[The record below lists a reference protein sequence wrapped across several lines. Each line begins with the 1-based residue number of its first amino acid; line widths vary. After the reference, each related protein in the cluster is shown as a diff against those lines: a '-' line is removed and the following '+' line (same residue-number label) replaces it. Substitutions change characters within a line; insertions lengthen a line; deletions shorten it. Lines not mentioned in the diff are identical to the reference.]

1 MANTRILKAG
11 KIAPHFTLE
20 SSDRRRVSL
29 KTYFGKPIILV
40 FYPADWSTV
49 CKGQLSLYNELLPEF
64 KKFGAEVL
72 GISVDSANSHSE
84 FARQRNLHFP
94 LLADFEPKGEVAK
107 KYGVYRIKD
116 GITERALFVISAD
129 GKIAW
134 SYCSPIGINPGAEG
148 IILALQ
154 KLSAAKQKKISR

>member
-20 SSDRRRVSL
+20 SSDRKRVSL
-29 KTYFGKPIILV
+29 KSYFGRPIILV

-64 KKFGAEVL
+64 KKFGAEIL
-72 GISVDSANSHSE
+72 GISVDSANSHAE
-84 FARQRNLHFP
+84 FAKQRNLKFP
-94 LLADFEPKGEVAK
+94 LLADFEPKGAVAK
-107 KYGVYRIKD
+107 KYGVYRMKD
-116 GITERALFVISAD
+116 GITERALFVISSD

-148 IILALQ
+148 IIQALQ

>member
-20 SSDRRRVSL
+20 SSDRKRVSL
-29 KTYFGKPIILV
+29 KSYFGRPIILV

-64 KKFGAEVL
+64 KKFGAEIL
-72 GISVDSANSHSE
+72 GISVDSANSHAE
-84 FARQRNLHFP
+84 FAKQRNLKFP
-94 LLADFEPKGEVAK
+94 LLADFEPKGAVAK
-107 KYGVYRIKD
+107 KYGVYRMKD
-116 GITERALFVISAD
+116 GITERALFVISSD

-148 IILALQ
+148 IIQALQ
-154 KLSAAKQKKISR
+154 KLSAAKQKKTSR

>member
-20 SSDRRRVSL
+20 SSDRKRVSL
-29 KTYFGKPIILV
+29 KSYFGKPIILV

-72 GISVDSANSHSE
+72 GISVDSANSHAE
-84 FARQRNLHFP
+84 FAKQRNLKFP
-94 LLADFEPKGEVAK
+94 LLADFEPKGAVAK

-129 GKIAW
+129 GKISW

-148 IILALQ
+148 IIQVLQ
-154 KLSAAKQKKISR
+154 KLSAAKQKKAPR

>member
-1 MANTRILKAG
+1 MANTRILKPG

-20 SSDRRRVSL
+20 SSDRKRISL
-29 KTYFGKPIILV
+29 KSYFGKPIILV

-64 KKFGAEVL
+64 KKYNAEIL
-72 GISVDSANSHSE
+72 AISVDSANSHAE
-84 FARQRNLHFP
+84 FAKQRNLRFP
-94 LLADFEPKGEVAK
+94 LLADFQPKGEVAK
-107 KYGVYRIKD
+107 KYGVYRVKD
-116 GITERALFVISAD
+116 GITERALFVIGAD

-148 IILALQ
+148 IIYALQ
-154 KLSAAKQKKISR
+154 KLAAGKQKKVVR

>member
-20 SSDRRRVSL
+20 SSDRKRVSL
-29 KTYFGKPIILV
+29 KSYFGKPIILV
-40 FYPADWSTV
+40 FYPSDWSTV

-72 GISVDSANSHSE
+72 GISVDSANSHAE
-84 FARQRNLHFP
+84 FAKQRNLHLP
-94 LLADFEPKGEVAK
+94 LLADFEPKGAVAK
-107 KYGVYRIKD
+107 KYGVYRMKD

-154 KLSAAKQKKISR
+154 KLSAAKQKKVSH